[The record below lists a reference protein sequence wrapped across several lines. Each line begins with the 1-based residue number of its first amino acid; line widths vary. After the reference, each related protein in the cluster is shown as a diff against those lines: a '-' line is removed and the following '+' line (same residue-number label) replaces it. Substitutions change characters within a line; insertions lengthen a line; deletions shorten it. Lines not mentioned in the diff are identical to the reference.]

1 MNLKEIIAV
10 SGHSGLFKLVAR
22 GKNNIIVESLLDGKR
37 MPVFAHDKAN
47 SLSDIAVFT
56 TGEEIPLSDVF
67 KRIYLHQDK
76 KEVALDL
83 KNNQKEMM
91 QLFEQIIPEYD
102 KERVYASDVKKI
114 FTWYNLLM
122 KNNFIQIEEPQ
133 ETAQEE
139 QAKETVENKED
150 ADDAKLN
157 TEKKTKPKTQKS
169 VKSTD
174 ETTETTEKAKT
185 TRKKKSE

>member
-1 MNLKEIIAV
+1 MDLKEIITV

-22 GKNNIIVESLLDGKR
+22 GKNNIIVESLVDGKR

-56 TGEEIPLSDVF
+56 TGEEIPLSEVL
-67 KRIYLHQDK
+67 KRIFLHQDK

-91 QLFEQIIPEYD
+91 QLFEQILPEYD

-114 FTWYNLLM
+114 FTWYNILL
-122 KNNFIQIEEPQ
+122 KNNLIQIEEPK
-133 ETAQEE
+133 ETAKEE
-139 QAKETVENKED
+139 QNNEVVENKEESEGS
-150 ADDAKLN
+150 KQN
-157 TEKKTKPKTQKS
+157 IEKKTKPKAQKT

-174 ETTETTEKAKT
+174 ETLETPEKNKT